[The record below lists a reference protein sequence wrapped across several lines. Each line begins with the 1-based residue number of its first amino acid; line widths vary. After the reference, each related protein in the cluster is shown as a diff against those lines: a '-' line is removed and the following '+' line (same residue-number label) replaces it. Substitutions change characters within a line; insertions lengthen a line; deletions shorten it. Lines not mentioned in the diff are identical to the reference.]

1 MLVYFFQQTVHRRR
15 PFQSERLR
23 PIYKARI
30 PSASFPSGHAT
41 LVAVVL
47 TSSFMLGLFGST
59 GLVFTLIVMGGL
71 ILLARV
77 YGGLHYV
84 SDVVAGLFLG
94 YLLASGFLSIVL

>member
-1 MLVYFFQQTVHRRR
+1 
-15 PFQSERLR
+15 
-23 PIYKARI
+23 
-30 PSASFPSGHAT
+30 
-41 LVAVVL
+41 
-47 TSSFMLGLFGST
+47 MLGLFGST